1 MAEILLINPA
11 KRKGRK
17 MARKKTR
24 SAAQR
29 RATAKLVALNR
40 RRSRP
45 ARRAPQRKAR
55 RRNPIT
61 TLTSRVVRRR
71 PARRASNPL
80 GRRGGRHRR
89 RRNPIMGLGGVSAR
103 GIIGQVRDAL
113 IGAGGAVAVDA
124 AYARLSPMLPATLQR
139 MPGSVGAGDAVK
151 ALFTI
156 LAGKLLS
163 RMTRGL
169 SNRMAQGALTVQAHG
184 IVSSMLPAGLLGYYS
199 PARIVQGNN
208 RVGPNRAGM
217 SAYLRPGA
225 KSPLLNA
232 YMRPGVTPLLSG
244 VTSMREREN
253 QVR

>member
-11 KRKGRK
+11 KRKGRN

-29 RATAKLVALNR
+29 RATAKLVAMNR
-40 RRSRP
+40 RRSSP
-45 ARRAPQRKAR
+45 ARRAPRRKAR
-55 RRNPIT
+55 RRNPISIIT
-61 TLTSRVVRRR
+61 ARTPRR
-71 PARRASNPL
+71 PARRRSNPL
-80 GRRGGRHRR
+80 ASRRGGRHRR
-89 RRNPIMGLGGVSAR
+89 RRNPISLGGVSAR
-103 GIIGQVRDAL
+103 GIIGQVKDAL

-208 RVGPNRAGM
+208 RVGPTRSGM
-217 SAYLRPGA
+217 NAYLRPGA